1 MRIANHIKLIS
12 TSLIDLIY
20 PQHCEICNIDLNT
33 KEQFL
38 CLGCKFDLPYISQS
52 KQTLETLEKLF
63 WGRVDVENV
72 IALLNYQKGNQ
83 TQKILH
89 QLKYH
94 NKTKLA
100 IHFGEMIGELI
111 TNSNNIDFL
120 IPVPLHPKKQRIRGF
135 NQAKVIANGIHTTT
149 NIPINEKILIRNTFN
164 SSQTNFSKFDRWDNV
179 KSIFSIVKPELLKNK
194 HVVLI
199 DDVLTTGATIEAC
212 VQELL
217 KVEGCKVSIAVLA
230 ARI

>member
-1 MRIANHIKLIS
+1 MKIVNRVRLIS
-12 TSLIDLIY
+12 NSLVDLIY
-20 PQHCEICNIDLNT
+20 PQHCEICAIDLNGN
-33 KEQFL
+33 EQFL
-38 CLGCKFDLPYISQS
+38 CLGCKYDLPYINQS
-52 KQTLETLEKLF
+52 SQTLETLAKLF

-89 QLKYH
+89 ELKYH
-94 NKTKLA
+94 SKTKLA
-100 IHFGEMIGELI
+100 SHFGEMIGELI
-111 TNSNNIDFL
+111 LNPKAIDFL

-135 NQAKVIANGIHTTT
+135 NQATVIAKGILNTT
-149 NIPINEKILIRNTFN
+149 NISLHEDVIIRNSFN
-164 SSQTNFSKFDRWDNV
+164 KSQTNFSKFDRWDNV
-179 KSIFSIVKPELLKNK
+179 KSIFTVTKPELIENK
-194 HVVLI
+194 HILLI

-230 ARI
+230 ARV